1 VFIAIWRDFRAIK
14 GRDPAARWFLDRLL
28 CYPGF
33 HALVLY
39 RIAHVFWVI
48 RLRLAAR
55 LLGLV
60 TRFLTGVDI
69 HPGARIGSGVV
80 IDHAH
85 GVVVGETSVIGD
97 NVTLFQ
103 GVTLGGTGKEHGK
116 RHPTVEEGVVIGA
129 GAKVLGSVTVGANAR
144 VGAGSVVVR
153 DVPPGA
159 TVVGIPGRVVV
170 RDGVK
175 IGAASLDHGDLPDPI
190 REALD
195 ELARRLKLDEERF
208 TKERTILQD
217 IEDCKRREVTRLKI
231 AQPMKDL
238 RERAAAAP
246 EARDFRA
253 ALDAPGLSLIAE
265 IKKASPSAGVIRTDF
280 VPADIAR
287 AYERGGARAL
297 SVLTDR
303 CYFKG
308 SPEYLQEVRS
318 AVELPVLRKDFV
330 IDEVQLYEARALGA
344 DAVLLIAR
352 LLGQEELCRFTAIAR
367 SLGLATLVEV
377 HERRE
382 LLKAL
387 RSKSDI
393 IGINNRDLRDFT
405 VDIDTTIT
413 LSADVPDDVILV
425 SESGIKTQSDLRRLE
440 AVGVDAVLIGETFMR
455 SPDVES
461 KVRELFPAGAGSNG

>member
-1 VFIAIWRDFRAIK
+1 MFISIWRDFRAIK
-14 GRDPAARWFLDRLL
+14 DRDPAARWFLDRLL

-80 IDHAH
+80 IDHAQ
-85 GVVVGETSVIGD
+85 GVVVGETSIIGN

-129 GAKVLGSVTVGANAR
+129 GAKVLGDVTVGANAR

-153 DVPPGA
+153 DVPAGA
-159 TVVGIPGRVVV
+159 TVVGIPGRVVT
-170 RDGVK
+170 RDGVR
-175 IGAASLDHGDLPDPI
+175 IEAASLDHGDLPDPI

-208 TKERTILQD
+208 VKERTILQD

-231 AQPMKDL
+231 TEPMKNL
-238 RERAAAAP
+238 MERAAAGP

-253 ALDAPGLSLIAE
+253 ALDAEGLSLIAE
-265 IKKASPSAGVIRTDF
+265 IKKASPSAGVICESF

-297 SVLTDR
+297 SVLTDK

-308 SPEYLQEVRS
+308 SLDDLKAAREVV
-318 AVELPVLRKDFV
+318 ALPVLRKDF
-330 IDEVQLYEARALGA
+330 ILDEAQLYEARAAGA

-352 LLGQEELCRFTAIAR
+352 MLAQEELCRLGSIAR
-367 SLGLATLVEV
+367 SLGLAALVEV
-377 HERRE
+377 HDRRE
-382 LLKAL
+382 LAKVL
-387 RSKSDI
+387 RSGA
-393 IGINNRDLRDFT
+393 GIVGVNNRDLATFE
-405 VDIDTTIT
+405 VDLETTLKLAEEI
-413 LSADVPDDVILV
+413 PDEVTLV
-425 SESGIKTQSDLRRLE
+425 SESGIKTPGDLKRL
-440 AVGVDAVLIGETFMR
+440 ASAGVDAVLIGETFMR
-455 SPDVES
+455 AADVEA
-461 KVRELFPAGAGSNG
+461 KVREMLGGSE